1 MARKEELTGREIISE
16 LRALSNAASTGHTV
30 PYEEPTLAASHP
42 GDLPPARFE
51 AVLKKGKE
59 VDKLKVK
66 VMDWPL
72 NLLRAFLRL
81 AEIESSSKMC
91 WGLVWEEMDERH
103 RGKGAHRARKE
114 NKGVVASDV
123 KVAFRKY
130 RRLLAVREAAEKMIA
145 AERIAERE
153 AASMPAQ

>member
-66 VMDWPL
+66 VME
-72 NLLRAFLRL
+72 L